1 MMYLRTTSFSA
12 NLEMIGVT
20 DIGRR
25 SEKVLT
31 AGVLG
36 IGVTSAVFH
45 EGGGMPI
52 CNTVLIRRVTTGAN
66 SIAQCL
72 KTQCGMQSCP
82 GLVFLTEFSS
92 WNTSYSEI
100 GGSTE
105 PLSGTESMIAL
116 I

>member
-1 MMYLRTTSFSA
+1 MMYLRTTNFST

-31 AGVLG
+31 AAVLG

-45 EGGGMPI
+45 EEGGMPV
-52 CNTVLIRRVTTGAN
+52 CNILLMRKVTTGVN

-72 KTQCGMQSCP
+72 KTQYGMQSCP
-82 GLVFLTEFSS
+82 GLVFLTELDTTCCQKNIVS
-92 WNTSYSEI
+92 
-100 GGSTE
+100 
-105 PLSGTESMIAL
+105 
-116 I
+116 